1 MVSVV
6 QETPNAPCSW
16 EETGGVEKLPSLPM
30 LQRSG
35 PGCLAGFGTY
45 HTFGVLSLYSQLCM
59 SSPTWANLLMGSD
72 YAGSK
77 DPESLSLR
85 LKGVLEEI
93 HQEQWP
99 HLPNP
104 PGCKKR
110 ASVSL
115 VIRIR
120 PAFTQ
125 EAVFDKDRNSS
136 SLQPFQTCL
145 DSFFS
150 QRWVQHGDPEVLLI
164 KRAARAGDRW
174 TSHIALPGGKM
185 EPDDA
190 DDRATSIRETM
201 EETGLELNTDH
212 CLYIGNLPERVIKV
226 MWGETP

>member
-1 MVSVV
+1 M
-6 QETPNAPCSW
+6 EP
-16 EETGGVEKLPSLPM
+16 
-30 LQRSG
+30 
-35 PGCLAGFGTY
+35 
-45 HTFGVLSLYSQLCM
+45 
-59 SSPTWANLLMGSD
+59 D
-72 YAGSK
+72 DAGSK

-85 LKGVLEEI
+85 LKGVLQEI

-125 EAVFDKDRNSS
+125 EAVFDKDRCSS
-136 SLQPFQTCL
+136 STQPFQQCL
-145 DSFFS
+145 ENFFS
-150 QRWVQHGDPEVLLI
+150 PSWVQHGDPEVLLI

-201 EETGLELNTDH
+201 EEIGLELNTEH
-212 CLYIGNLPERVIKV
+212 SLYIGNLPERVIKV

>member
-1 MVSVV
+1 MG
-6 QETPNAPCSW
+6 PN
-16 EETGGVEKLPSLPM
+16 
-30 LQRSG
+30 
-35 PGCLAGFGTY
+35 
-45 HTFGVLSLYSQLCM
+45 
-59 SSPTWANLLMGSD
+59 D
-72 YAGSK
+72 AGSK

-85 LKGVLEEI
+85 LKGVLEEV
-93 HQEQWP
+93 HKEHWP
-99 HLPNP
+99 HIPNP

-125 EAVFDKDRNSS
+125 EAVFDKDRDSS

-150 QRWVQHGDPEVLLI
+150 QPWVRHGDPEVLLI

-212 CLYIGNLPERVIKV
+212 CLYVGNLPERVIKV